1 MKNDITKNLVE
12 GNLIQEKRTGDLLQ
26 YNGWNNGYIWEFYGL
41 NYENEED
48 MDGHFD
54 KENKIRLTKSELK
67 DYKIYD

>member
-12 GNLIQEKRTGDLLQ
+12 GNLIQEKRTGHLLQ

-41 NYENEED
+41 IYENEED

-54 KENKIRLTKSELK
+54 EENKIRLTKNELK